1 MPINATYVNK
11 NKGNILQE
19 KKKTTEFSLTFKHS
33 QAFSFLEFINNDTM
47 EVVTSLFGLF
57 PLKKHLLPKS
67 IQ

>member
-1 MPINATYVNK
+1 MPLMLTRIKATFYK
-11 NKGNILQE
+11 K

-47 EVVTSLFGLF
+47 EVGTSLFGLF